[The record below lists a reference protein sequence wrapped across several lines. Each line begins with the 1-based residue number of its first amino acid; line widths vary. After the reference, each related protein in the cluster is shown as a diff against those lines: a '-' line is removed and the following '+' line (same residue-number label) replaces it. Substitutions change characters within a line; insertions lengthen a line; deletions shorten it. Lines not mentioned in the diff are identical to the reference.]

1 MNTDGD
7 QGDNANDGVD
17 IFPEDDQARDDAGS
31 PDDDSVEE
39 QVDKN
44 NIFFLAKITFL
55 ACYAVRA
62 RGGRWLEIVFF

>member
-44 NIFFLAKITFL
+44 NIFFLAKITF
-55 ACYAVRA
+55 
-62 RGGRWLEIVFF
+62 F